1 MHRTLRRPMFRIG
14 GSAGDGI
21 TSGLRQGYAQGDN
34 VDTLRQ
40 RMDIVNQLAPR
51 STEGVDDF
59 LMEWGLNMM
68 GNPPSGNIFQT
79 AAKQAQAPFK
89 TLQAGRA
96 GERSGQRELAT
107 ELVKGLSDEDLS
119 TIEEKIRLRMRT
131 NEEDYLTASRHVWDT
146 IEYSKT
152 GHVRPEIRKEDRIN
166 EIQGWLMEGT
176 TPAPIGGVKSIAEH
190 FYDMETGAYDDTYG
204 EEITQDFDKA
214 KGYFRD
220 IHIQS
225 TRDIDE
231 NTGQVKRYLLSPEG
245 VDIFGDG
252 TKGRNKY
259 EGKIFFDYRTGNL
272 YRKQG
277 TTFVLVEATD

>member
-1 MHRTLRRPMFRIG
+1 MHRTLQRPMFRIG

-21 TSGLRQGYAQGDN
+21 TSGLRQGYANGRE

-51 STEGVDDF
+51 SDEGVSDF

-79 AAKQAQAPFK
+79 AAKQAQVPFK

-231 NTGQVKRYLLSPEG
+231 ATGQVKRYLLSPEG

>member
-1 MHRTLRRPMFRIG
+1 MFRIG

-21 TSGLRQGYAQGDN
+21 TSGLRQGYANGDT
-34 VDTLRQ
+34 VDTLRS
-40 RMDIVNQLAPR
+40 RMDIVNQLAPP
-51 STEGVDDF
+51 SNQGVNDF

-79 AAKQAQAPFK
+79 AAKQAQSPFK

-96 GERSGQRELAT
+96 SERSGQRELAT
-107 ELVKGLSDEDLS
+107 ELVKGLSDDDLT

-131 NEEDYLTASRHVWDT
+131 TGEDYLTASRHVWDT

-166 EIQGWLMEGT
+166 EIQGWLMGGT
-176 TPAPIGGVKSIAEH
+176 TPAPIGGVQDIAEH
-190 FYDMETGAYDDTYG
+190 FYNMERGGYEETYPNLKP
-204 EEITQDFDKA
+204 EEFDKA
-214 KGYFRD
+214 RGYFKD

-231 NTGQVKRYLLSPEG
+231 NTGQVKRYLLSQDG

-252 TKGRNKY
+252 TKGKDKY

-277 TTFVLVEATD
+277 TTFVLEEQGVTTLPQ

>member
-1 MHRTLRRPMFRIG
+1 MHRTLQRPMFRIG

-21 TSGLRQGYAQGDN
+21 TSGLRQGYANGRE

-51 STEGVDDF
+51 SDEGVSDF

-190 FYDMETGAYDDTYG
+190 FYDMETGGYDDTYG

-231 NTGQVKRYLLSPEG
+231 ATGQVKRYLLSPEG

>member
-21 TSGLRQGYAQGDN
+21 TSGLRQGYATGRE

-51 STEGVDDF
+51 SDQGVNDF

-89 TLQAGRA
+89 TFQAGRA
-96 GERSGQRELAT
+96 SERSGQRELAT

-131 NEEDYLTASRHVWDT
+131 NDEDYLTASRHVWDT

-152 GHVRPEIRKEDRIN
+152 GHVRPEIRKEDRVN
-166 EIQGWLMEGT
+166 EIQSWLMQGT
-176 TPAPIGGVKSIAEH
+176 TPAPIGGVQDIAEH
-190 FYDMETGAYDDTYG
+190 FYNMETGAYDDTYG
-204 EEITQDFDKA
+204 EEITRDFDKA

-225 TRDIDE
+225 TRDIDK
-231 NTGQVKRYLLSPEG
+231 NTGQVKRYLLSPDG
-245 VDIFGDG
+245 VQIFGDG
-252 TKGRNKY
+252 TKGNDRY

>member
-1 MHRTLRRPMFRIG
+1 MFRIG

-21 TSGLRQGYAQGDN
+21 TSGLRQGYANGRD

-107 ELVKGLSDEDLS
+107 ELVKGMSDEDLS

-166 EIQGWLMEGT
+166 EIQSWLMQGT

-190 FYDMETGAYDDTYG
+190 FYDMETDGYDDIYG
-204 EEITQDFDKA
+204 EEITKDFDKA

-231 NTGQVKRYLLSPEG
+231 ATGQVKRYLLSPDG
-245 VDIFGDG
+245 VSIFGDG
-252 TKGRNKY
+252 TKGNDKY

-277 TTFVLVEATD
+277 TTFILVEATD

>member
-14 GSAGDGI
+14 GSAGNGI
-21 TSGLRQGYAQGDN
+21 TSGLRQGYAYGDN

-51 STEGVDDF
+51 STEGVNDF

-89 TLQAGRA
+89 TFQAGRA
-96 GERSGQRELAT
+96 SERSGQRELAT

-131 NEEDYLTASRHVWDT
+131 HDEDYLTASRNVWET

-152 GHVRPEIRKEDRIN
+152 GHVRPEIRKEDRVN
-166 EIQGWLMEGT
+166 EIQSWLMQGT
-176 TPAPIGGVKSIAEH
+176 TPAPIGGVQDIAEH
-190 FYDMETGAYDDTYG
+190 FYDMETGAYDDTYRT
-204 EEITQDFDKA
+204 EITRILIKPKVISETFIFNQ
-214 KGYFRD
+214 KG
-220 IHIQS
+220 
-225 TRDIDE
+225 T
-231 NTGQVKRYLLSPEG
+231 
-245 VDIFGDG
+245 
-252 TKGRNKY
+252 
-259 EGKIFFDYRTGNL
+259 
-272 YRKQG
+272 
-277 TTFVLVEATD
+277 